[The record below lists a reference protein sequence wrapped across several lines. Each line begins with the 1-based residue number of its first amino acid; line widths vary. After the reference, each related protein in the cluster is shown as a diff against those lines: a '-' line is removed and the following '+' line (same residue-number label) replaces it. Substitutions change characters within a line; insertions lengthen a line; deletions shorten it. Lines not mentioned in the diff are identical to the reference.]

1 MPSSRFLYFTCNIFS
16 SKLSCVEKYPDENWG
31 FFDRW
36 EGPVKQQK
44 FQGEIQF
51 LGTCMMIHTRIR
63 MKVKRESDRK
73 LNTWYVQE
81 FSFHWIS
88 YVLAVALSMTGAY
101 LRHHLKSLSC
111 AIGKMAN
118 ITKPKKI
125 LSERLA
131 RQLWSEISQISPI
144 VQTVAESQR
153 KKMSWPCRKDHWH

>member
-1 MPSSRFLYFTCNIFS
+1 
-16 SKLSCVEKYPDENWG
+16 LSCVEKYLEANWG
-31 FFDRW
+31 LFDHRQC
-36 EGPVKQQK
+36 PLKRQK
-44 FQGEIQF
+44 FRGEIQF

-63 MKVKRESDRK
+63 MKVKRESDGK

-111 AIGKMAN
+111 AIGKMVN

-125 LSERLA
+125 LSERLV
-131 RQLWSEISQISPI
+131 RRSWSEISQINPI

-153 KKMSWPCRKDHWH
+153 KMMNWPCRKGHWH